1 MMWWLAATA
10 WAADLGVGNGQ
21 PYATLNDAL
30 AVAVSG
36 DVLKLEPETFNECI
50 DVDVD
55 VAIRAQPGAI
65 LDGTG
70 CGNAVTVDSGATVS
84 IEDLTIDNAGGRAL
98 YLYYSTVI
106 LDNVV
111 VEGAGDPD
119 VRGGAVYTYGG
130 SLTTLD
136 CSFSA
141 NQGYDGGAI
150 YLYAYTTW
158 TDQGTSFIGNE
169 AAANGGAVG
178 AYYDNDLD
186 LRDTAMQ
193 NNTAGDDGGGLWHG
207 WNGELSVSGAWFQ
220 GNVAVDGGGGV
231 FLYAV
236 DQAVEFQDC
245 VFELN
250 EAGGHGGAVEMVY
263 YTDLAF
269 GSCDM
274 RENRAGGNGGAVA
287 SWYYGHVDIA
297 GGDWQRNAAAR
308 GGGLYVYPY
317 ERDVW
322 NVSVQNA
329 HFQDNRA
336 DDHGGAIR
344 LEWVGTLTVDNTVF
358 LDNEAVESGGAIS
371 TYVVVDATSRQSTY
385 CGNESA
391 SGGAVGLHWTGSD
404 TWTNNVFSNNTA
416 TFGGALY
423 RFQAWS
429 GSLVHNTFAGNT
441 GLDDGGGYYSW
452 RAYADLS
459 QNIVA
464 HTVDGNGVVAGDTN
478 ALGDTALVN
487 NGWSD
492 NAVLHAGGYFHV
504 TDGVDDNVFV
514 DASGFVDFQPTHC
527 QGDLRLALDSPLRD
541 LAPGLDPDGSPAD
554 LGAYGGAG
562 ARIEDADGDGADNTT
577 DCDDADPTH
586 HPGADE
592 WCDGL
597 DEDCD
602 GLVDEHAVDAYNWYS
617 DEDGDGF
624 GGAFEG
630 YLCAPLT
637 STATLTGGDCDDAH
651 ADAHP
656 GGVEITGDGI
666 DQDCDGED
674 PPARAY
680 QPNVEPKRGC
690 ATGGLAPAGILA
702 LVGLVAVGRRRR
714 CL

>member
-1 MMWWLAATA
+1 MMWWLATAA
-10 WAADLGVGNGQ
+10 WATDLGVGTGQ
-21 PYATLNDAL
+21 PYATINDAL

-36 DVLKLEPETFNECI
+36 DVIKLEPETFDECL

-55 VAIRAQPGAI
+55 VTIRAQPGAI

-70 CGNAVTVDSGATVS
+70 CANAVVVDGGASVV
-84 IEDLTIDNAGGRAL
+84 IEDLTIDNVGGRAL
-98 YLYYSTVI
+98 YLYYSTVT
-106 LDNVV
+106 LDSVV
-111 VEGAGDPD
+111 VEGAGDID
-119 VRGGAVYTYGG
+119 VRGGAIYTYGG
-130 SLTTLD
+130 ALATVD
-136 CSFSA
+136 CSFST

-158 TDQGTSFIGNE
+158 TDQGTSFIANE
-169 AAANGGAVG
+169 AAANGGAVM
-178 AYYDNDLD
+178 AYYDNDLE

-193 NNTAGDDGGGLWHG
+193 NNSAGDDGGGLWHG
-207 WNGELSVSGAWFQ
+207 WNGELAVTSGWFQ
-220 GNVAVDGGGGV
+220 GNIAADGGGGV

-236 DQAVEFQDC
+236 DQSVEFQDTD
-245 VFELN
+245 FELN

-263 YTDLAF
+263 YSDLAF
-269 GSCDM
+269 GDCSM

-297 GGDWQRNAAAR
+297 GGDWHGNEAAR
-308 GGGLYVYPY
+308 GGGLYIYPY

-329 HFQDNRA
+329 RFNGNRA
-336 DDHGGAIR
+336 GDHGGAMR

-358 LDNEAVESGGAIS
+358 QDNAAPESGGAIS
-371 TYVVVDATSRQSTY
+371 TYVVVDTTSRNSTY

-391 SGGAVGLHWTGSD
+391 YGGAAGLHWTGSD
-404 TWTNNVFSNNTA
+404 TWTNNVFANNAA

-423 RFQAWS
+423 RYQAWT
-429 GSLVHNTFAGNT
+429 GSIVHNTFAGNT

-464 HTVDGNGVVAGDTN
+464 HTIDGNGVVAGDTN
-478 ALGDTALVN
+478 ALGETALVG
-487 NGWSD
+487 NGWSE
-492 NAVLHAGGYFHV
+492 NAVLHAGGYFYV

-514 DASGFVDFQPTHC
+514 DEPGFVDFQPEHC

-541 LAPGLDPDGSPAD
+541 QAPGLDPDGSVAD
-554 LGAYGGAG
+554 LGAYGGDG

-577 DCDDADPTH
+577 DCDDGDATH
-586 HPGADE
+586 FPGGDE
-592 WCDGL
+592 WCDGR

-602 GLVDEHAVDAYNWYS
+602 GIVDEHARDAYNWYS
-617 DEDGDGF
+617 DLDGDGF
-624 GGAFEG
+624 GGAFQG
-630 YLCAPLT
+630 YLCAPLD
-637 STATLTGGDCDDAH
+637 STGTLTPGDCDDEH

-656 GGVEITGDGI
+656 GGVEVTGDGI

-674 PPARAY
+674 SPARAY
-680 QPNVEPKRGC
+680 QPNTEARNAC
-690 ATGGLAPAGILA
+690 STGGGGSLGWVALLGLA
-702 LVGLVAVGRRRR
+702 LMARRRT
-714 CL
+714 